1 MVALLKNVLISS
13 TEYQR
18 LDILSI
24 FSRYS
29 AFSSISAPLFYLAI
43 LSSRA
48 SSGSFL
54 VYPMSHLETLKP

>member
-1 MVALLKNVLISS
+1 MVSLLKNVLISS
-13 TEYQR
+13 GEYQR
-18 LDILSI
+18 SDILSI

-29 AFSSISAPLFYLAI
+29 AFSSISTPLFYLAI

-54 VYPMSHLETLKP
+54 VYPTSYLEASKP